1 MRSAQVARLLGGDE
15 VLGPGAWNDR
25 ALERRAR
32 EGFPVEVLQKLE
44 EKGILTQ
51 EDVFGWIIPRR
62 TLSHRLR
69 KHQPLSL
76 DESNRVSRVA
86 RIFTTAVETFGSD
99 ERALVWLRRP
109 LVQFDDR
116 SPLEMLATDLGTHQV
131 EVLLGRIAHGIAA

>member
-1 MRSAQVARLLGGDE
+1 MRSAQVAELLGGDQI
-15 VLGPGAWNDR
+15 LGPGTRNER
-25 ALERRAR
+25 GLERRAR
-32 EGFPVEVLQKLE
+32 EGFPVEVLSVLE

-76 DESNRVSRVA
+76 DESNSVSRVA
-86 RIFTTAVETFGSD
+86 RIFAIAVETFGSD
-99 ERALVWLRRP
+99 QRACAWLRRP
-109 LVQFDDR
+109 LLHFDGR
-116 SPLEMLATDLGTHQV
+116 MPLEMLVTDLGTHQV